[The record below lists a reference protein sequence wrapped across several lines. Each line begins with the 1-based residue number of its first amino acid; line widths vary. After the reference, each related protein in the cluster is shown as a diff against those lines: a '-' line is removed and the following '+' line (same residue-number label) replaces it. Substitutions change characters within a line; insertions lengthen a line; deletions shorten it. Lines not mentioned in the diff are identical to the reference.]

1 MRRRGG
7 AFGFTVRIRAIAAS
21 ILLVALIFVLYVP
34 AFWRTVY
41 PIHYYS
47 LIQRESR
54 VVKVNPLLVA
64 ALVRVESHFQ
74 EDDVSHAGA
83 VGLMQL
89 MPQTASWAAGK
100 IGMKLHGRIDLS
112 EPALNVRLGSWYIA
126 YLIKMFHGQLPE
138 AIAAYNAGPNRVE
151 RWIRDGTWSGDE
163 VAVADIPLRE
173 TRHFVARVLYTYQ
186 IFKRFY

>member
-1 MRRRGG
+1 MQGRGG
-7 AFGFTVRIRAIAAS
+7 GFGFTVRIRAIAALV
-21 ILLVALIFVLYVP
+21 LLVALIYVLYVP

-47 LIQRESR
+47 LIQHESR

-100 IGMKLHGRIDLS
+100 IGMKMYGHIDLS

-151 RWIRDGTWSGDE
+151 RWVKDGTWSGDE
-163 VAVADIPLRE
+163 VAVEDIPLRE
-173 TRHFVARVLYTYQ
+173 TRHFVSRVLYTYQ
-186 IFKRFY
+186 IFRRFY